1 MVSRTGLIGASLPR
15 VVLRSYVGG
24 MRIYH
29 RTCGFLAGAALV
41 AAVACGDATTK
52 PHPQS
57 PLVGTW
63 ELTTHFDTFT
73 FETGSPSP
81 PDCTSTSPYCTHKRT
96 TVDGAYL
103 GGTLQVQDSLG
114 MHGVV
119 ATSVQANGVL
129 MQSDCDSI
137 DYRGLT
143 GCTHVRPRA
152 AVSYVGDITGT
163 PDSTTTGSL
172 DVVIHILP
180 DQYGDIWTAM
190 RARSATYAG
199 DSIYGRVVWGDYGR
213 SPPTYYGSF
222 VMRRVK

>member
-1 MVSRTGLIGASLPR
+1 
-15 VVLRSYVGG
+15 
-24 MRIYH
+24 MRLYY
-29 RTCGFLAGAALV
+29 RACGFLAGAALV

-52 PHPQS
+52 PYPQS

-63 ELTTHFDTFT
+63 ELTTQFDTFS
-73 FETGSPSP
+73 FETGYAP
-81 PDCTSTSPYCTHKRT
+81 PTCMQTYCTNYRT

-114 MHGVV
+114 MHGIV
-119 ATSVQANGVL
+119 ATSVQVNGVL
-129 MQSDCDSI
+129 TKSDCDSI

-143 GCTHVRPRA
+143 GCTHVGPRA

-199 DSIYGRVVWGDYGR
+199 DSIYGRVIWGDYGR